1 MGHLSQ
7 RMTTLS
13 GAKKEK
19 LANTIVFFAEKL
31 RDIPKTKLL
40 KLLYLLEEYYVR
52 KYNIPFLDI
61 EFEVWQAGPVNK
73 EVFTE
78 LSDIPIILSGYIEN
92 ISDGTSTIIRP
103 LKPFSDNEFSDNEI
117 DMLDFVVEN
126 FGGFT
131 GAQLVEITHRP
142 SSPWFII
149 AQEKGLLEPF
159 RQGQLNTSE
168 EKVDLDRFFCQDV
181 ASKERYWEQKM
192 FNNVVQHYSSE

>member
-1 MGHLSQ
+1 
-7 RMTTLS
+7 MTTLS